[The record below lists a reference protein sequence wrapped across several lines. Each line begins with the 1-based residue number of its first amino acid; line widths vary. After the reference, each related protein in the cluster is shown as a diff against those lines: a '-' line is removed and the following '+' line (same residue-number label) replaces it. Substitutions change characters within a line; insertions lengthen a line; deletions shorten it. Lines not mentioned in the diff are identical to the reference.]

1 MLPDQDE
8 ELHAELLA
16 KFREYFEAN
25 QQWLAEGTKASAIR
39 LRQRLSE
46 LRKICTRRRVVIREW
61 ARVKEDILAEKE
73 AERQAQKRQAQ
84 EDDNAN

>member
-8 ELHAELLA
+8 DLHAELLA

-46 LRKICTRRRVVIREW
+46 IRKICSKRRVVIRDW
-61 ARVKEDILAEKE
+61 AKVKEEELAERE
-73 AERQAQKRQAQ
+73 AQRQAQKRG
-84 EDDNAN
+84 EDDQ

>member
-8 ELHAELLA
+8 EIHAELLA

-46 LRKICTRRRVVIREW
+46 LRKICTRRRVAIREW
-61 ARVKEDILAEKE
+61 ARVKEEELAQKE
-73 AERQAQKRQAQ
+73 AERQAQKQGTPK
-84 EDDNAN
+84 D

>member
-8 ELHAELLA
+8 ELHRELLA

-25 QQWLAEGTKASAIR
+25 QEWLADGTKASAIR

-46 LRKICTRRRVVIREW
+46 IRKICTRRRVVVREW
-61 ARVKEDILAEKE
+61 AREKEVELRQKEDA
-73 AERQAQKRQAQ
+73 RQAQKREA
-84 EDDNAN
+84 DKD

>member
-8 ELHAELLA
+8 DLHAELLA

-46 LRKICTRRRVVIREW
+46 IRKICSKRRVVIRDW
-61 ARVKEDILAEKE
+61 AKVKEEELAERE
-73 AERQAQKRQAQ
+73 AQRQAQKRGG
-84 EDDNAN
+84 EDQ

>member
-8 ELHAELLA
+8 SLHAELLA

-46 LRKICTRRRVVIREW
+46 IRKICSKRRVAVREW
-61 ARVKEDILAEKE
+61 AVVKE
-73 AERQAQKRQAQ
+73 AELRAKEDARQAQKKGGQG
-84 EDDNAN
+84 D

>member
-46 LRKICTRRRVVIREW
+46 IRKICSKRRVVIREW
-61 ARVKEDILAEKE
+61 ARVKEEELAERE
-73 AERQAQKRQAQ
+73 AKRKAQDQGDTKQ
-84 EDDNAN
+84 